1 MKMNEDIET
10 STTSN
15 QEEIPT
21 TEPDFEISSTK
32 DFTWR
37 EAIESDAALNKNRFE
52 SMKWKEFVS
61 FLNENIGLILFTISG
76 LGALK
81 QVFELV
87 SIHLSYLKFFS
98 VSQLVADGA
107 LVLFVIVTFSITTY
121 IYLSI
126 VTIGINSEGIPTNKN
141 PEQIKLTYS
150 QTVYTSILT
159 VVYGVFFLYFNEK
172 IYYIKY
178 PFTFLIINAVSVAF
192 IIFTNKKARKYN
204 NNISKFSRASESRK
218 NNLYYMTL
226 INSIISTLVIVIIIF
241 QTIIVYSEVLM
252 RPYNID
258 KYSNVEKQVL
268 KDYKDIKSYE
278 ILYFN
283 DLYIFVEIRIS
294 QENEK
299 KVVIY
304 KTEDVMF

>member
-1 MKMNEDIET
+1 MNKDIENN
-10 STTSN
+10 TTLD
-15 QEEIPT
+15 QEEIT
-21 TEPDFEISSTK
+21 LIEPDSESTYSREG
-32 DFTWR
+32 TWQ
-37 EAIESDAALNKNRFE
+37 EAIESDMALNQKKFE
-52 SMKWKEFVS
+52 AINLKQFFS
-61 FLNENIGLILFTISG
+61 FLNENISVILFTISG

-107 LVLFVIVTFSITTY
+107 LVLFVIVTFSITSY
-121 IYLSI
+121 IYLSV
-126 VTIGINSEGIPTNKN
+126 VTIGINSEGIPANTD
-141 PEQIKLTYS
+141 PEQIKLTYF

-159 VVYGVFFLYFNEK
+159 VVLGVFFLYFNEK

-178 PFTFLIINAVSVAF
+178 PFTFLILNAVFVAF
-192 IIFTNKKARKYN
+192 IIFTNKKSRKYN
-204 NNISKFSRASESRK
+204 TNVSRFSRASESKK

-226 INSIISTLVIVIIIF
+226 INSIISTLVITIIIF

-258 KYSNVEKQVL
+258 NYSNVEKQVF

-294 QENEK
+294 QENDK

>member
-1 MKMNEDIET
+1 MNKDIENNKT
-10 STTSN
+10 LD
-15 QEEIPT
+15 QEEIT
-21 TEPDFEISSTK
+21 LIESDSESTYSIE
-32 DFTWR
+32 DTWQ
-37 EAIESDAALNKNRFE
+37 EAIESDIALNQKRFE
-52 SMKWKEFVS
+52 AINLKQFFS
-61 FLNENIGLILFTISG
+61 FLNENISVILFTISG

-107 LVLFVIVTFSITTY
+107 LVLFVIVTFSITSY
-121 IYLSI
+121 IYLSV
-126 VTIGINSEGIPTNKN
+126 VTIGINSEGIPANTD
-141 PEQIKLTYS
+141 PEQIKLTYF
-150 QTVYTSILT
+150 QTLYTSILT
-159 VVYGVFFLYFNEK
+159 IVLGVFFLYFNEK
-172 IYYIKY
+172 IYYIEY
-178 PFTFLIINAVSVAF
+178 PFTFLIFNAVFVAF
-192 IIFTNKKARKYN
+192 IIFTNKKSRKYN
-204 NNISKFSRASESRK
+204 TNVSRFSQASESKK
-218 NNLYYMTL
+218 NNLYYLTL
-226 INSIISTLVIVIIIF
+226 INSIISTLVIIIIIF

-258 KYSNVEKQVL
+258 NYSNVEKQVF

-283 DLYIFVEIRIS
+283 DLYVFVEVTIY
-294 QENEK
+294 QENDK